1 MTSLKHSTLGLVT
14 FVLLAHPGPLPIP
27 DPLGHSINRAFPINS
42 LLRQQL
48 VKPQHYTFLGIEQ
61 FLIILDII
69 IGYLDNGLREQIKHY
84 IVDFFCKW

>member
-1 MTSLKHSTLGLVT
+1 MYEESKTPNLWSRDVRPP
-14 FVLLAHPGPLPIP
+14 HPDPLPIP

-69 IGYLDNGLREQIKHY
+69 IGYLDNSLREQIKHY